1 MRLIQKQL
9 QVNNGVKNLGRILYY
24 NSNDEKLGWDTP
36 CILVEIFVEGWN
48 RFHTFLS
55 MGY

>member
-1 MRLIQKQL
+1 MKLIQKQL
-9 QVNNGVKNLGRILYY
+9 QVNNGVENLGRILYY
-24 NSNDEKLGWDTP
+24 NSNNEKLGGDTP